1 MEIEQLKKKI
11 KIIKKAKIRFDE
23 KFRRNYKNELQKFDD
38 EIFSINLLIES
49 KLKNSK
55 IIYSSKPS
63 IKSKNKGS
71 QTIPQNRKAR
81 KDKGFVNI
89 DLKKIANVK
98 GGLQIIQK
106 SKLKPKP
113 INRQAAR
120 AVGIYS
126 KRKR

>member
-1 MEIEQLKKKI
+1 MEIERLKKKI
-11 KIIKKAKIRFDE
+11 KKIKKAKIRFDE

-38 EIFSINLLIES
+38 EIYSINLLIQS
-49 KLKNSK
+49 KLKNNK
-55 IIYSSKPS
+55 IIYSSKPPT
-63 IKSKNKGS
+63 KSKNKDS
-71 QTIPQNRKAR
+71 QTIPQNRKTR
-81 KDKGFVNI
+81 KDKGFINI
-89 DLKKIANVK
+89 DLKQIANVE

-126 KRKR
+126 KKNR

>member
-11 KIIKKAKIRFDE
+11 KKIKKAKIRFDE

-38 EIFSINLLIES
+38 EIYSINLLIQS
-49 KLKNSK
+49 KLKNNK
-55 IIYSSKPS
+55 IIYSSKPPT
-63 IKSKNKGS
+63 KSKNKDS
-71 QTIPQNRKAR
+71 QTIPQNRKTR
-81 KDKGFVNI
+81 KDKGFINI
-89 DLKKIANVK
+89 DLKQIANVE

-126 KRKR
+126 KKNR

>member
-11 KIIKKAKIRFDE
+11 KKIKKAKIRFDE

-38 EIFSINLLIES
+38 EIYSINLLIQS
-49 KLKNSK
+49 KLRNDK
-55 IIYSSKPS
+55 IIYSSKPPV
-63 IKSKNKGS
+63 KSKYKDS
-71 QTIPQNRKAR
+71 QTIPQNKKTR
-81 KDKGFVNI
+81 KDKGFINL
-89 DLKKIANVK
+89 DLKKIANVE

>member
-11 KIIKKAKIRFDE
+11 KKIKKAKIRFDE

-38 EIFSINLLIES
+38 EIYSINLLIQS
-49 KLKNSK
+49 KLKNNK
-55 IIYSSKPS
+55 IIYSSKPP

-89 DLKKIANVK
+89 NLKQIANVE

-126 KRKR
+126 KKNR

>member
-11 KIIKKAKIRFDE
+11 KKIKKAKIRFDE

-38 EIFSINLLIES
+38 EIYSINLIIQS
-49 KLKNSK
+49 KLKNNK
-55 IIYSSKPS
+55 VIYSSKLP
-63 IKSKNKGS
+63 IKSKNKS
-71 QTIPQNRKAR
+71 AQSIPQNRKSR

-89 DLKKIANVK
+89 DLKKIANVE
-98 GGLQIIQK
+98 GGLQIINK
-106 SKLKPKP
+106 FKFKPKP

-126 KRKR
+126 KKNK

>member
-11 KIIKKAKIRFDE
+11 KKIKKAKIRFDE

-38 EIFSINLLIES
+38 EIYSINLLIQS
-49 KLKNSK
+49 KLKNNK
-55 IIYSSKPS
+55 VIYSSKLP
-63 IKSKNKGS
+63 IKSKKKS
-71 QTIPQNRKAR
+71 AQSIPQNRKSR

-89 DLKKIANVK
+89 DLKKIANVE
-98 GGLQIIQK
+98 GGLQIINK
-106 SKLKPKP
+106 FKLKPKP

-126 KRKR
+126 KKNK

>member
-11 KIIKKAKIRFDE
+11 KKIKKAKIRFDE

-38 EIFSINLLIES
+38 EIYSINLLIQS
-49 KLKNSK
+49 KLQNNKV
-55 IIYSSKPS
+55 IYSSKLP
-63 IKSKNKGS
+63 IKSKNKS
-71 QTIPQNRKAR
+71 AQSIPQNRKSR

-89 DLKKIANVK
+89 DLKKIANVE
-98 GGLQIIQK
+98 GGLQIINK
-106 SKLKPKP
+106 FKLKPKP

-126 KRKR
+126 KKNK

>member
-63 IKSKNKGS
+63 IKSKNKFWS
-71 QTIPQNRKAR
+71 CDSFFSSIPM
-81 KDKGFVNI
+81 GI
-89 DLKKIANVK
+89 
-98 GGLQIIQK
+98 K
-106 SKLKPKP
+106 SLNKFKLFD
-113 INRQAAR
+113 IF
-120 AVGIYS
+120 IFYLY
-126 KRKR
+126 